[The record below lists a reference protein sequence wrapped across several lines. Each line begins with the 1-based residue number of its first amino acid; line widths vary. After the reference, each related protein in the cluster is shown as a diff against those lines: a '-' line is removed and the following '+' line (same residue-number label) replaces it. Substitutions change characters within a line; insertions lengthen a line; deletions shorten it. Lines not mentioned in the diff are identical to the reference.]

1 MVAANPFA
9 TLQQI
14 TSGYILSRCLHVVA
28 DLGVADALDETP
40 RTAAELA
47 SLVDAHPDALRRMMS
62 LLSAHGVF
70 EAQGDR
76 FSHSPAS
83 RLLLK
88 DHPQSMRPFVQVFG
102 IPLQWQTYGALE
114 HTLRTGKPATEAVIP
129 EGQWAYLI
137 EHPQESD
144 IFNAAM
150 ASKSHVEVAGVL
162 ASYDFSGFRVV
173 GDIGGGLG
181 HFLEAMLKTTPET
194 KGILFDL
201 PHVIEKAEVIAS
213 ERLQLQAGD
222 FFKDTL
228 PVCDAYVLM
237 DVIHDWGDAEAEDL
251 LRAVRRVAPDEAR
264 LILIES
270 IIPDHPGPDWVKVLD
285 IQMMTMI
292 GGLQRTRLQ
301 YEVLLDKTGFDLTQE
316 INAGAGVSIL
326 EAVPYLR
333 PGTIGQPQR
342 RKQLELIVN
351 RREQ

>member
-47 SLVDAHPDALRRMMS
+47 PLVEAHPEALGRMMS

-70 EAQGDR
+70 EIQGDR

-88 DHPQSMRPFVQVFG
+88 DHPQSARPFVQVFG
-102 IPLQWQTYGALE
+102 VPLQWQTYGALE

-129 EGQWAYLI
+129 EGQWAYLA
-137 EHPQESD
+137 EHPQEND

-150 ASKSHVEVAGVL
+150 ASKSNAEIAGVL
-162 ASYDFSGFRVV
+162 ASYDFSKFGVV

-181 HFLEAMLKTTPET
+181 HFLQAMLQTTPET
-194 KGILFDL
+194 KGILFEL
-201 PHVIEKAEVIAS
+201 PHVIEKVEAIAS
-213 ERLQLQAGD
+213 ERLSLQAGD
-222 FFKDTL
+222 FFRDRL

-237 DVIHDWGDAEAEDL
+237 DVIHDWGDAQAQAIL
-251 LRAVRRVAPDEAR
+251 KAVRQAAPAEAMLLLVET
-264 LILIES
+264 LIS
-270 IIPDHPGPDWVKVLD
+270 DRPGPDWSKVLD
-285 IQMMTMI
+285 VQMMTML
-292 GGLQRTRLQ
+292 GGLQRTHQQ
-301 YEVLLDKTGFDLTQE
+301 YEVLLNKTGFAFTQE
-316 INAGAGVSIL
+316 IDIGAGVSIL
-326 EAVPYLR
+326 EAV
-333 PGTIGQPQR
+333 TIS
-342 RKQLELIVN
+342 
-351 RREQ
+351 